1 MSRRINLN
9 LENVNV
15 TFEGL
20 NYDKKKINRISKMA
34 FDILDKK
41 IEEKRNELNIDG
53 EVNLAELL
61 IPSVLVSNMMTDGEI
76 AERIATE
83 IFVKLRQQL

>member
-1 MSRRINLN
+1 MLRRISLN

-41 IEEKRNELNIDG
+41 IEEKKSELNIDG
-53 EVNLAELL
+53 EINLAGLS
-61 IPSVLVSNMMTDGEI
+61 IPSVLVSNVMTDYEI

>member
-20 NYDKKKINRISKMA
+20 DYDKKKINRISKMA

-41 IEEKRNELNIDG
+41 IEEKKSELNISG
-53 EVNLAELL
+53 EVNLASLS
-61 IPSVLVSNMMTDGEI
+61 IPAVLVSNMMTDNEI

-83 IFVKLRQQL
+83 IFAKLRLQL

>member
-1 MSRRINLN
+1 MSRRISLN

-41 IEEKRNELNIDG
+41 IEEKKSELNIDG
-53 EVNLAELL
+53 EINLAGLS
-61 IPSVLVSNMMTDGEI
+61 IPSVLVSNVMTDYEI